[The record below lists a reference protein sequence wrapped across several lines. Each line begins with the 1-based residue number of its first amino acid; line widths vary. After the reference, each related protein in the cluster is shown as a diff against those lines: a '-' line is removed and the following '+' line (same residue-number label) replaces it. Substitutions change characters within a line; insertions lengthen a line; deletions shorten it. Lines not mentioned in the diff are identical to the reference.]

1 MSVGAELPN
10 IGDTPSLGYG
20 LLLPLLKLSAINDN
34 DIKNKLML
42 DSYPLSI
49 MHIWWHTFKY
59 QLQFKPT
66 NRNQNK
72 RLYRLLFHAQFFCY
86 EVLGSYLMADKVGVE
101 PT

>member
-49 MHIWWHTFKY
+49 YAYMAMAHI
-59 QLQFKPT
+59 
-66 NRNQNK
+66 
-72 RLYRLLFHAQFFCY
+72 
-86 EVLGSYLMADKVGVE
+86 
-101 PT
+101 